1 MKTPQVYQFASKE
14 KLSQLENEFDSERR
28 LELSICS
35 STESNSIEIDKKST
49 LKFDI
54 SYFRQLLDDLITH
67 PKVYTFEVCPSAC
80 KIVVFV
86 SEDLQLF
93 ENDIF
98 ILYRE
103 FIKTI

>member
-1 MKTPQVYQFASKE
+1 MKTPILYQFASKE
-14 KLSQLENEFDSERR
+14 KLNQLENEFDSESR
-28 LELSICS
+28 LELNICTTTGS
-35 STESNSIEIDKKST
+35 RSIEVINEST
-49 LKFDI
+49 LKFDVT
-54 SYFRQLLDDLITH
+54 YFRQLIEDLITH

-80 KIVVFV
+80 KIVAFV